1 MKNAVAK
8 EWQNLAKDT
17 SNYQWMKL
25 AFGKSY
31 ADQDMKEFAKTHIGT
46 VHTFQGKEA
55 GVVILCLSA
64 SAIRGTTGGIK
75 WVNGKPNLLNVA
87 VTRAKKHLFVIGDSK
102 DWSEGVLSSELQ
114 SDEMVVYASLSDFY
128 QAKTTPKSQV
138 LANGGIIFNF
148 GANS

>member
-1 MKNAVAK
+1 MKDASQARVF
-8 EWQNLAKDT
+8 L
-17 SNYQWMKL
+17 
-25 AFGKSY
+25 
-31 ADQDMKEFAKTHIGT
+31 
-46 VHTFQGKEA
+46 FQK
-55 GVVILCLSA
+55 
-64 SAIRGTTGGIK
+64 GIK
-75 WVNGKPNLLNVA
+75 IYQ
-87 VTRAKKHLFVIGDSK
+87 RAKKHLFVIGDSK